1 MKKIKLAVVGA
12 TGVVGMVARKVLE
25 EKKLPIDE
33 YIFLASKR
41 SAGEKIEFMGKEYIV
56 RELTETSFDEGID
69 YAIFSAGG
77 DTSKKFSPIAAA
89 KGCIVVDNSSA
100 FRMDENVPLVVPE
113 VNPEE
118 ISNNKGIIANP
129 NCSTIQCV
137 VPLFDLYLH
146 YGIREINYTTYQSV
160 SGIGREGLDALER
173 CYKNEKQS
181 IFPYNI
187 KFSCIPYIGKILAN
201 NYSEEEIKMINET
214 KKIFNDYS
222 LEIDAT
228 CVRVPIKNCHLVS
241 VNVTLD
247 KDFEIEDIKSI
258 WSKNKSIILKDDS
271 SQLDAYNNEHIYVGR
286 VKKHLTNK
294 KSLSFICV
302 ADNLTRGA
310 AYNAYEILDYLVKN
324 R

>member
-1 MKKIKLAVVGA
+1 MNKIKVGIIGA
-12 TGVVGMVARKVLE
+12 TGLVGKTFLKYVLDDDRLE
-25 EKKLPIDE
+25 LHLFASSNSKNKL
-33 YIFLASKR
+33 
-41 SAGEKIEFMGKEYIV
+41 IEGYIV
-56 RELTETSFDEGID
+56 EELNEHNITSLD
-69 YAIFSAGG
+69 YALFFAGSEV
-77 DTSKKFSPIAAA
+77 SKKYIPIA
-89 KGCIVVDNSSA
+89 IENNIRVIDNSSYY
-100 FRMDENVPLVVPE
+100 RQEIDVPLVVPSINIE
-113 VNPEE
+113 SVNNSLL
-118 ISNNKGIIANP
+118 ISNP

-214 KKIFNDYS
+214 KKIFNDSS

-258 WSKNKSIILKDDS
+258 WSKNKSIILKDDP

>member
-1 MKKIKLAVVGA
+1 MNKIKVGIIGA
-12 TGVVGMVARKVLE
+12 TGLVGKTFLKYVLGDDRLE
-25 EKKLPIDE
+25 LHL
-33 YIFLASKR
+33 FASSNSKN
-41 SAGEKIEFMGKEYIV
+41 KIIEGYIV
-56 RELTETSFDEGID
+56 EELNEQNITSLD
-69 YAIFSAGG
+69 YALFFAGSEV
-77 DTSKKFSPIAAA
+77 SKKYIPIA
-89 KGCIVVDNSSA
+89 IENNIRVIDNSSYY
-100 FRMDENVPLVVPE
+100 RQEIDVPLVVPSINIE
-113 VNPEE
+113 SVNNSLL
-118 ISNNKGIIANP
+118 ISNP

-146 YGIREINYTTYQSV
+146 YGIRKINYTTYQSV
-160 SGIGREGLDALER
+160 SGIGRKGLDALER

-258 WSKNKSIILKDDS
+258 WSKNKSIILKDDP
-271 SQLDAYNNEHIYVGR
+271 SQLDAYNNEDIYVGR

>member
-1 MKKIKLAVVGA
+1 MNKIKVGIIGA
-12 TGVVGMVARKVLE
+12 TGLVGKTFLKYVLDDDRLELHLFASSNSKNKIIEGYIVE
-25 EKKLPIDE
+25 ELNEHNITSLD
-33 YIFLASKR
+33 YALFLAGS
-41 SAGEKIEFMGKEYIV
+41 EV
-56 RELTETSFDEGID
+56 
-69 YAIFSAGG
+69 
-77 DTSKKFSPIAAA
+77 SKKYIPIA
-89 KGCIVVDNSSA
+89 IENNIRVIDNSSYY
-100 FRMDENVPLVVPE
+100 RQEIDIPLVVPSINIE
-113 VNPEE
+113 SVNNSLL
-118 ISNNKGIIANP
+118 ISNP

-146 YGIREINYTTYQSV
+146 YGIRKINYTTYQSV
-160 SGIGREGLDALER
+160 SGIGRKGLDALER

-258 WSKNKSIILKDDS
+258 WSKNKSIILKDDP

>member
-1 MKKIKLAVVGA
+1 MNKIKVGIIGA
-12 TGVVGMVARKVLE
+12 TGLVGKTFLKYVLGDDRLE
-25 EKKLPIDE
+25 LHL
-33 YIFLASKR
+33 YASSNSKN
-41 SAGEKIEFMGKEYIV
+41 KIIEGYIV
-56 RELTETSFDEGID
+56 EELNEQNITSLD
-69 YAIFSAGG
+69 YALFFAGSEV
-77 DTSKKFSPIAAA
+77 SKKYIPIA
-89 KGCIVVDNSSA
+89 IENNIRVIDNSSYY
-100 FRMDENVPLVVPE
+100 RQEIDVPLVVPSINIE
-113 VNPEE
+113 SVNNSLL
-118 ISNNKGIIANP
+118 ISNP

-160 SGIGREGLDALER
+160 SGIGRKGLDALER

-258 WSKNKSIILKDDS
+258 WSKNKSIILKDDP
-271 SQLDAYNNEHIYVGR
+271 SQLDVYNNEHIYVGR